1 MLDNLNCT
9 VVTFQ
14 CGKVAIPAGI
24 SLLLRRF
31 VFRMVS
37 HRGGR
42 ETRVTGDEAQGTMGR
57 VKTGG
62 ARFLLPTFLCAQI
75 FIEREREKRLGTR
88 QPRDPSLLQVPL
100 PFKGVKPKNDG
111 RSLLLN

>member
-75 FIEREREKRLGTR
+75 FIERERETSGY
-88 QPRDPSLLQVPL
+88 QAAPGSLSSTSVPA
-100 PFKGVKPKNDG
+100 F
-111 RSLLLN
+111 